1 MVAVVYVAVPRRIPR
16 NIMRTLARTLARL
29 TIVALPSGALDT
41 YPRQPGVTV
50 EHYVFALELSDASDE
65 IRGDAT
71 VSIRFTKDGLT
82 SFFLDLATPSN
93 GKGMTTIGVVS
104 DSVALRHAH
113 TQNRLTITLARPSQ
127 AGELRRFTVRYQGI
141 PADGLRMGVNK
152 YNERGFFS
160 WNWPDKAREWLPMID
175 HPSAKATSEFIVTAP
190 DKYAVV
196 ANGLRQS
203 EVSLGDGRKR
213 THWKQN
219 VPIASWLNAIGVAQ
233 FAVHHGGFV
242 KGVELQTWVAR
253 QELDAGI
260 ARFEATSK
268 RALEFFSERIG
279 PYSYEKLANITAPF
293 GGGATEHATVIFY
306 GDGGTR
312 SGAAPPQPQAAGG
325 RGRGGAGAAATA
337 TAGRGAAG
345 RGGGAPP
352 GSGGVIAHEIA
363 HQWFGNSVTESDWD
377 DAWLSEGFATY
388 FTVLY
393 DEHHV
398 GHDAFIRSV
407 QSMFARAR
415 TAQQTEKPLVHEN
428 ISDLRGVIPQ
438 LVYQKGGSVLHV
450 LRGQVGT
457 ETFWRAIKEYYRRYQ
472 NGLATSKDLQRV
484 FEETSGQELEWFFTQ
499 WLHWPTVP
507 ALEGSWSWDE
517 AGKKVVIQLTQTQKG
532 KPFRLPLE
540 VGLVTEGTI
549 VPRIDRIE
557 LTQASQR
564 FEIAAERAPS
574 DLVLDPNTWMLM
586 EPPKISRRQP

>member
-1 MVAVVYVAVPRRIPR
+1 
-16 NIMRTLARTLARL
+16 MRALARTLARL
-29 TIVALPSGALDT
+29 TIVALPAGAIDT
-41 YPRQPGVTV
+41 YPRQPGVDI

-71 VSIRFTKDGLT
+71 VSVRFTRDGLT
-82 SFFLDLATPSN
+82 SFFLDFATPAT
-93 GKGMTTIGVVS
+93 GKGMTTTAVVS
-104 DSVALRHAH
+104 DSVALRHTHA
-113 TQNRLTITLARPSQ
+113 QNRLTITLPRPSK
-127 AGELRRFTVRYQGI
+127 AGELRRFTVRYRGI

-175 HPSAKATSEFIVTAP
+175 HPSDKATSEFLITAP

-213 THWKQN
+213 THWKQG

-233 FAVHHGGFV
+233 FAMHHGGFV

-260 ARFEATSK
+260 ARFEPTSR

-279 PYSYEKLANITAPF
+279 PYSYEKLANVTAPF
-293 GGGATEHATVIFY
+293 DGGATEHATVIFY
-306 GDGGTR
+306 GDGGVR
-312 SGAAPPQPQAAGG
+312 SGAAPPQPPPQPQAASG
-325 RGRGGAGAAATA
+325 RRR
-337 TAGRGAAG
+337 TAGD
-345 RGGGAPP
+345 PP
-352 GSGGVIAHEIA
+352 AGSGGVIAHEIA

-393 DEHHV
+393 DEHYV

-457 ETFWRAIKEYYRRYQ
+457 ETFWSAIREYYRRYQ

-484 FEETSGQELEWFFTQ
+484 FEETSGQDLEWFFAQ
-499 WLHWPTVP
+499 WLHWPAVP
-507 ALEGSWSWDE
+507 ALEGSWVWDD
-517 AGKKVVIQLTQTQKG
+517 AGKKVVIQLAQTQKG

-540 VGLVTEGTI
+540 VGLVTEGSV
-549 VPRIDRIE
+549 VPRVEKIE

-564 FEIAAERAPS
+564 FEIAADRAPA
-574 DLVLDPNTWMLM
+574 DVVLDPNTWMLM
-586 EPPKISRRQP
+586 EPPKFSRRQP

>member
-1 MVAVVYVAVPRRIPR
+1 MP
-16 NIMRTLARTLARL
+16 TLARTLARL
-29 TIVALPSGALDT
+29 TIVALPFGVLDT
-41 YPRQPGVTV
+41 YPRQPGVDV
-50 EHYVFALELSDASDE
+50 EHYAFQLELTDASDE

-82 SFFLDLATPSN
+82 SFFLDLASGSN
-93 GKGMTTIGVVS
+93 GKGMTTTAVMS

-113 TQNRLTITLARPSQ
+113 TESRLTITLPRPSK
-127 AGELRRFTVRYQGI
+127 AGELRRFTVRYHGI

-160 WNWPDKAREWLPMID
+160 WNWPDKAREWLPMVD
-175 HPSAKATSEFIVTAP
+175 HPSDKATSEFVIIAP
-190 DKYAVV
+190 DKYSVV

-203 EVSLGDGRKR
+203 EVSLGDGRTR
-213 THWKQN
+213 THWKQS

-233 FAVHHGGFV
+233 FAMHHGGFV
-242 KGVELQTWVAR
+242 NGVELQTWVAR

-312 SGAAPPQPQAAGG
+312 SGAAPPQAQAAGG
-325 RGRGGAGAAATA
+325 RGLGRAG
-337 TAGRGAAG
+337 GAAG

-407 QSMFARAR
+407 QNMFARAR
-415 TAQQTEKPLVHEN
+415 TAQQTGKPLVNEN
-428 ISDLRGVIPQ
+428 IADLRAVIPQ

-457 ETFWRAIKEYYRRYQ
+457 VTFWRAIKEYYRRHQ

-507 ALEGSWSWDE
+507 ALEGSWVWDE

-540 VGLVTEGTI
+540 VGLLTEG
-549 VPRIDRIE
+549 DRVSGMEKIE

-564 FEIAAERAPS
+564 FEIAADRAPS
-574 DLVLDPNTWMLM
+574 DIVLDPNTWMLM
-586 EPPKISRRQP
+586 EPPKLSRRQP

>member
-1 MVAVVYVAVPRRIPR
+1 ML
-16 NIMRTLARTLARL
+16 TLARTLVSL

-41 YPRQPGVTV
+41 YPRQPGVNV

-82 SFFLDLATPSN
+82 SFFLDLATPAN
-93 GKGMTTIGVVS
+93 GKGMMTTAVLS
-104 DSVALRHAH
+104 DRDTLRYTH
-113 TQNRLTITLARPSQ
+113 TQNRLTITLPRPSR
-127 AGELRRFTVRYQGI
+127 AGELRPFTVRYRGI

-175 HPSAKATSEFIVTAP
+175 HPSDKATSEFLITAP

-213 THWKQN
+213 THWKQG

-253 QELDAGI
+253 QELDSGV

-279 PYSYEKLANITAPF
+279 PYSYEKLANVTAPF

-312 SGAAPPQPQAAGG
+312 SGAAPPQPQQAAAG
-325 RGRGGAGAAATA
+325 RGRGGGAAP
-337 TAGRGAAG
+337 
-345 RGGGAPP
+345 PP

-457 ETFWRAIKEYYRRYQ
+457 ETFWRAIHEYYRRYQ
-472 NGLATSKDLQRV
+472 NGLATSRDLQRV
-484 FEETSGQELEWFFTQ
+484 FEETSGQDLEWFFAQ
-499 WLHWPTVP
+499 WLHWPTIP
-507 ALEGSWSWDE
+507 ALEGSWVWDD

-540 VGLVTEGTI
+540 VGLVTEGNV
-549 VPRIDRIE
+549 VPRIEKIE
-557 LTQASQR
+557 LTQASHR
-564 FEIAAERAPS
+564 FEIVADRAPS
-574 DLVLDPNTWMLM
+574 NIVLDPNTWMLM
-586 EPPKISRRQP
+586 EPPKFSPRQP